1 MPRINEDYSSVH
13 ERSEAP
19 NDAHFAILEFDSIY
33 IEGDER
39 SRTHPGHGYPA
50 STEKIVRYYRYN
62 TEEAWKKAIEERANP
77 KFGSP
82 KDNFLPCRIT
92 PAKVT
97 KSVHVSIS

>member
-1 MPRINEDYSSVH
+1 MPRINEEYSSVH

-33 IEGDER
+33 IEG
-39 SRTHPGHGYPA
+39 G
-50 STEKIVRYYRYN
+50 TEKIVRYYRYN